1 MGELARR
8 NTTASPTAV
17 ESGARHYPLLVGAA
31 WLVAIVVFAP
41 ADGGVEVR
49 FLVAFLFL
57 QAARIWVIASLGRFW
72 TTRIISLPGEP
83 LVQNVG
89 LAAVW
94 LYKAARQG
102 DSGAQL
108 VLGSQHLFGW
118 GVRRDLVRAYVWL
131 ALAAR
136 SDVTEVAEQAISYL
150 DEAILEMT
158 PSEIGKAERLAASWS
173 PVADRFAI
181 E

>member
-1 MGELARR
+1 MI
-8 NTTASPTAV
+8 
-17 ESGARHYPLLVGAA
+17 GAA
-31 WLVAIVVFAP
+31 GIFAASLAPAAAAGDYELGVRAYNDGEFGEAIAAFAP
-41 ADGGVEVR
+41 LIERGHPGAETMTGVMY
-49 FLVAFLFL
+49 LY
-57 QAARIWVIASLGRFW
+57 GR
-72 TTRIISLPGEP
+72 GYK
-83 LVQNVG
+83 QNVG

-150 DEAILEMT
+150 DEAILVMT